1 MMGMKKLLPFLS
13 VAALVLCS
21 IMPAYSQEAAPA
33 VMPPPSGLS
42 VNVDILSDTN
52 GADLGPY
59 MRTLISDLKKH
70 WLAPAGAATNQPLLK
85 QEDTIIDMTIAPDGH
100 LLAMRV
106 EDSTHDS
113 ALDKTAWS
121 AAKETNYVAL
131 PAGMNDQNLKLRAHF
146 VVNR

>member
-21 IMPAYSQEAAPA
+21 IMPAYSQEGAPA
-33 VMPPPSGLS
+33 VMPPPSGLTVS
-42 VNVDILSDTN
+42 VEILSDTT
-52 GADLGPY
+52 GVDLSPY
-59 MRTLISDLKKH
+59 MRILISDLKKH
-70 WLAPAGAATNQPLLK
+70 WLPLANAAANHPLIK
-85 QEDTIIDMTIAPDGH
+85 PQETVIDMTISPDGH
-100 LLAMRV
+100 ILAMRV

-121 AAKETNYVAL
+121 AAKETNYFAL